1 MTGLKSRYAYTIFEA
16 QQKMGPLAD
25 DLYLIFLDIDTL
37 KKINDTFGHV
47 AGDETIVAVSKC
59 IKNAFGD
66 VAECFRMGG
75 DEFLVAMTAD
85 EDIRMIT
92 VYQFAGTGIIT
103 AWVAPDVSHQD
114 LHAFTFKETVKRMDK
129 PQVVVVT
136 VARDTIQR
144 LELSDLL
151 RKIETTTEVSG
162 MPDLVNRLKKSPEL
176 IAEHPMSVRYKTYK
190 HIKAL

>member
-1 MTGLKSRYAYTIFEA
+1 MLIYKFES
-16 QQKMGPLAD
+16 LR
-25 DLYLIFLDIDTL
+25 
-37 KKINDTFGHV
+37 
-47 AGDETIVAVSKC
+47 IVPARIASDMHHEHLE
-59 IKNAFGD
+59 A
-66 VAECFRMGG
+66 
-75 DEFLVAMTAD
+75 TAI
-85 EDIRMIT
+85 EN
-92 VYQFAGTGIIT
+92 
-103 AWVAPDVSHQD
+103 P
-114 LHAFTFKETVKRMDK
+114 VKRMSIT
-129 PQVVVVT
+129 QVVVVT